1 MKIHYYILF
10 SIITLSYGCNRSAPT
25 AVHDGEKVTE
35 VSQQARD
42 TEDLTDPE
50 LFTSGIEGPAVSSG
64 GDIYAV
70 NFNTQGTI
78 GKVSPKGEVVH
89 FVSLPDSSIGNGIRF
104 LSNGNMLIADY
115 IGHNVLI
122 VDMKDLS
129 IDVWAHEPSM
139 NQPNDLAIT
148 SKDVVFASDPNWK
161 ESTGNLWR
169 INPNGM
175 VTLLEENMGTTN
187 GVEVSPDEKKLYVN
201 ESVQGNVWVYD
212 LSEKGEISNKR
223 LLIKFE
229 DYGMDGMRC
238 DTQGNLYI
246 TRHGKG
252 TVAVVSPAGKL
263 IKEIVAKGKKPSN
276 IAFGGPDGRT
286 CYITLQDRGNIE
298 TFRADFPGRAW
309 ALRQLGIRN

>member
-1 MKIHYYILF
+1 MKLYSFILF
-10 SIITLSYGCNRSAPT
+10 SITMLFYGCNQSAQT
-25 AVHDGEKVTE
+25 ANNDSDTAKEINLNE
-35 VSQQARD
+35 RD

-50 LFTSGIEGPAVSSG
+50 LFTSGIEGPAVSSE
-64 GDIYAV
+64 GDIYVV

-78 GKVSPKGEVVH
+78 GRVTPEGKAVQ

-104 LSNGNMLIADY
+104 LSDGNMLIADY
-115 IGHNVLI
+115 TRHNLLM
-122 VDMKDLS
+122 VDMTDQS
-129 IDVWAHEPSM
+129 IDVWAHEPAM

-148 SKDVVFASDPNWK
+148 SKDVVFTSDPNWK
-161 ESTGNLWR
+161 ESTGQLWR
-169 INPNGM
+169 VDPNGA

-187 GVEVSPDEKKLYVN
+187 GIEVSPDEKSLYAN
-201 ESVQGNVWVYD
+201 ESVQGNVWAYD
-212 LSEKGEISNKR
+212 LSEMGEISNKR
-223 LLIKFE
+223 LFFKFE

-252 TVAVVSPAGKL
+252 TVAVVSPKGKL
-263 IKEIVAKGKKPSN
+263 IKEIIAKGKKPSN

-309 ALRQLGIRN
+309 ALRQE

>member
-1 MKIHYYILF
+1 MKLYSFILF
-10 SIITLSYGCNRSAPT
+10 SIAMLSYGCNQSAQT
-25 AVHDGEKVTE
+25 ANDDSETAKE
-35 VSQQARD
+35 INLNERD

-50 LFTSGIEGPAVSSG
+50 LFTSGIEGPAVSLE
-64 GDIYAV
+64 GDIYVV

-78 GKVSPKGEVVH
+78 GRVTPEGKAVQ

-115 IGHNVLI
+115 TRHNVLM
-122 VDMKDLS
+122 VDMTDQS
-129 IDVWAHEPSM
+129 IDVWAHEPAM

-148 SKDVVFASDPNWK
+148 STDIVFTSDPNWK
-161 ESTGNLWR
+161 ESTGQLWR
-169 INPNGM
+169 VDPNGE

-187 GVEVSPDEKKLYVN
+187 GIEVSPDEKSLYVN
-201 ESVQGNVWVYD
+201 ESVQGNVWAYD
-212 LSEKGEISNKR
+212 LSEMGEISNKR
-223 LLIKFE
+223 LFFKFE

-252 TVAVVSPAGKL
+252 TVAVVSPKGKL
-263 IKEIVAKGKKPSN
+263 IKEIIAKGKKPSN

-298 TFRADFPGRAW
+298 TFRADFPGRSW
-309 ALRQLGIRN
+309 ALRQL